1 MFNNNE
7 NNNDNNNFLIR
18 TYANI
23 GKFFPI
29 MALSRF
35 ISIHIILLI
44 ISINIQN
51 TDVKNI
57 DIFLYFFS

>member
-1 MFNNNE
+1 MFNSNE

-23 GKFFPI
+23 DKLFPI
-29 MALSRF
+29 IPLSRF
-35 ISIHIILLI
+35 IPIHIILLI
-44 ISINIQN
+44 ISVNIQN
-51 TDVKNI
+51 TDIKNI